1 MYTIYADDNLIYN
14 PQLADEGYAVLSPKV
29 TVELNKAG
37 SAEFTLPPNNL
48 MYEGIQKLKSVVRV
62 LDGSEELFRGRV
74 LHDEKD
80 FYNRKAVYCEGELA
94 FLLDSVQRPYSF
106 HGQPYLL
113 FSQMLNSHNAQV
125 DAWKQFRMGQVT
137 VTDPNNYIYRE
148 NNSYSNTLD
157 EMLAKLPGTL
167 GGYFRPR
174 LSAGARILDY
184 VAEYGTI
191 SSQVIEFGNNML
203 DITEYISAGDV
214 FTVLIPL
221 GAETTD
227 ASGNVTGRVTI
238 ESVNGGNDYIESA
251 SAINLFGR
259 IVKVLTWDDVTLPAN
274 LLTKARAALDA
285 GVQMAVTLSIKAVD
299 LHFIN
304 VNTRRIKLGDYVRV
318 VSPPHGLDTYFLCS
332 KITYDLVNP
341 ENTEFTLGAA
351 FSSMTD
357 KQVAIQKRSN
367 DAYTIAENANQNA
380 AAASAAVVDVAGN
393 YVSKAEF
400 LQFEN
405 TVNTKLT
412 AVYHVKGSV
421 ANYEALPATGN
432 TVGDVWNLL
441 STGANY
447 VWTSSGWD
455 KLSETV
461 DLSSYATRAE
471 IPQTLPC
478 PAALVFTGAVSAS
491 YDGSG
496 RVTVNIPQGG
506 GSGGGTLMA
515 TADATG
521 NVTLALSGGGTLTAA
536 NDGTGNITL
545 SV

>member
-1 MYTIYADDNLIYN
+1 MYTIYSDDNLIYN
-14 PQLADEGYAVLSPKV
+14 PQLAEEGYAVLNPKV

-37 SAEFTLPPNNL
+37 SAEFTLPPNNP
-48 MYEGIQKLKSVVRV
+48 MYDGMQKLKSVIRV
-62 LDGSEELFRGRV
+62 LDGTEELFRGRV

-106 HGQPYLL
+106 HGQPHML
-113 FSQMLNSHNAQV
+113 FYQMLTSHNAQV
-125 DAWKQFRMGQVT
+125 DEWKQFRMGQVT

-148 NNSYSNTLD
+148 NNNYSNTLD
-157 EMLAKLPGTL
+157 ELLAKLPGTL

-174 LSAGARILDY
+174 ANGNLRMLDY
-184 VAEYGTI
+184 VTEYGSI
-191 SSQVIEFGNNML
+191 SSQVIEFGNNLL
-203 DITEYISAGDV
+203 DISEYISASDV

-221 GAETTD
+221 GAEQTD
-227 ASGNVTGRVTI
+227 ESGTVTGRITI
-238 ESVNGGNDYIESA
+238 ESVNGGRDYIESA
-251 SAINLFGR
+251 NAINLFGR
-259 IVKVLTWDDVTLPAN
+259 IVKVLQWDDVTLPSN
-274 LLTKARAALDA
+274 LLTKARAALDT
-285 GVQMAVTLSIKAVD
+285 GIQMAVTLSIKAVD

-332 KITYDLVNP
+332 KICYDLVNP

-357 KQVAIQKRSN
+357 KQVELQKKSN
-367 DAYTIAENANQNA
+367 DAFTIAENANQNA

-405 TVNTKLT
+405 LVNNKIT

-421 ANYEALPATGN
+421 ANYEALPVAGN
-432 TVGDVWNLL
+432 TVGDVWNLQ

-461 DLSSYATRAE
+461 DLSGYATKAE

-478 PAALVFTGAVSAS
+478 SAPLVFTGAVSAS

-506 GSGGGTLMA
+506 GSGGGTLTA
-515 TADATG
+515 SADATG
-521 NVTLALSGGGTLTAA
+521 NVTLAVSGGALSAS

-545 SV
+545 SI